1 MSDFI
6 GPNVYTVVTRL
17 VDKRLDLD
25 GGKKEDGTK
34 LQLLYTIPES
44 RRPTNEHKPFDNTQY
59 GPNQRFV
66 FAHVGD
72 DEYLII
78 NDRSGTYLTASD
90 DNSQITGNLISPL
103 EKRVRWK
110 IEPVKDRSGSY
121 FIFSVAF
128 PKKVIDIKI
137 ATGIEDRSAVYT
149 LPHDGAKNQQFF
161 LRSA

>member
-25 GGKKEDGTK
+25 GGKKEDGTR
-34 LQLLYTIPES
+34 LQLF
-44 RRPTNEHKPFDNTQY
+44 KPYDNTQY

-66 FAHVGD
+66 FAHVGN

-90 DNSQITGNLISPL
+90 DNSQITGNVISPL

-121 FIFSVAF
+121 FIYSVAF
-128 PKKVIDIKI
+128 PKKVVDIKI
-137 ATGIEDRSAVYT
+137 ATGIDDRSAVYT
-149 LPHDGAKNQQFF
+149 LPQDGAKNQQFF